1 METWTSRLLRVPFP
15 VLALLFGFLLAAV
28 ENAPAFIG
36 WAPLPA
42 EIILNFPPW
51 NSIRGGWPI
60 VLPHGEMGD
69 SVTQFYVWR
78 TFAASAWQEGI
89 FPAWNP
95 HLLLGTPFLANSTSA
110 LFYPPHFL
118 YLVLPPHAGWALAA
132 ILRTMLAV
140 LFAALLA
147 KELGASRAGA
157 LVAGLVY
164 SHCGFMVAWGVWPQS
179 DAALWLPLMLYGVH
193 RLRFRPSRS
202 AVAVT
207 GFAFA
212 MPVLAGHPE
221 IAVYVTLAGVAFW
234 AFCLLLPGVE
244 GAVSRPRYTLLF
256 TAAGLLALGLAAVQM
271 LPTLEWVGE
280 INRSTEAVWPHH
292 RPLAEVVA
300 FVSRHAR
307 APVNP
312 VGVAVPEGTA
322 YAGIFTLLAAPLAF
336 LPSRRG
342 RAVPAFFA
350 LLLAIAAQVV
360 YGLGPVFRLALA
372 IPVLKSFPSNRV
384 LVLMDLSLAVLA
396 ALGITALQEKPRAAA
411 GLLLTAVPATIL
423 LVLATSVGG
432 RAAFGNPFGLLSSWL
447 FLAAGAVLL
456 VLAASRLR
464 PRTFGLCA
472 LALLSADLMSFALWH
487 VPFFPARQI
496 FPEPRVFR
504 FLRDLPGGTG
514 ADPFRIAT
522 LDFVAPPNAEM
533 AYGLSSPVGYDFLLA
548 RTMRVAGPFT
558 DAGRQRGILSCMVSG
573 KVAATE
579 DRRLDLM
586 NVRFLVSTRANS
598 GTANM
603 ESRPDR
609 FRQVYDDGAAQVFEN
624 LRVLPRALLVPLRA
638 ARTLP
643 DESALARLEAPDFD
657 PTAEVLLAD
666 ALPAVSGMSGSA
678 EPAAGP
684 SRVLGIETGIGRT
697 RVTASVAEPSILVV
711 SETHYPGWTVR
722 VDGRR
727 EPLLRADY
735 TFQGVLLRPG
745 KHDVEFT
752 FESPVVRAGLALSG
766 VSLLAFLALCV
777 PWAGLRRYA

>member
-1 METWTSRLLRVPFP
+1 MLETRLSRIEKLPFW
-15 VLALLFGFLLAAV
+15 VLALLFGLLLAAV
-28 ENAPAFIG
+28 ENAPAFLG

-51 NSIRGGWPI
+51 NSIRGAWPI

-69 SVTQFYVWR
+69 SITQFYIWR

-89 FPAWNP
+89 LPAWNP

-110 LFYPPHFL
+110 LFYPPHLL
-118 YLVLPPHAGWALAA
+118 YLVLPPYAGWAFAA
-132 ILRTMLAV
+132 IIRTTLAV

-147 KELGASRAGA
+147 RELGASRAGA

-164 SHCGFMVAWGVWPQS
+164 SHCGFMVAWQVWPQS
-179 DAALWLPLMLYGVH
+179 DAALWLPLMMYGIH

-221 IAVYVTLAGVAFW
+221 VAVYVTLAGLAFW
-234 AFCLLLPGVE
+234 VFCLLLPAGE
-244 GAVSRPRYTLLF
+244 GAASRPRYALLF
-256 TAAGLLALGLAAVQM
+256 SAAGLLALGLAAVQM

-280 INRSTEAVWPHH
+280 INRSTHAIWPHH
-292 RPLAEVVA
+292 RPPAEVVA

-342 RAVPAFFA
+342 RAVPIFFL
-350 LLLAIAAQVV
+350 LLLAIAGQVV
-360 YGLGPVFRLALA
+360 YGIGPVFRLVLA
-372 IPVLKSFPSNRV
+372 IPILQSFPNNRV
-384 LVLMDLSLAVLA
+384 LLLMDLSLAVLA

-411 GLLLTAVPATIL
+411 GLLLAAVPATFL

-432 RAAFGNPFGLLSSWL
+432 RAALGNPFGLFSSWL
-447 FLAAGAVLL
+447 FLAAGVVLL
-456 VLAASRLR
+456 VLPASGLR

-472 LALLSADLMSFALWH
+472 LALLGADLMSFALWH

-504 FLRDLPGGTG
+504 YLRNLPGETG
-514 ADPFRIAT
+514 AGPFRIVT

-548 RTMRVAGPFT
+548 RTMRFAGSFT
-558 DAGRQRGILSCMVSG
+558 DAAPQRGMISCM
-573 KVAATE
+573 
-579 DRRLDLM
+579 L
-586 NVRFLVSTRANS
+586 
-598 GTANM
+598 
-603 ESRPDR
+603 
-609 FRQVYDDGAAQVFEN
+609 
-624 LRVLPRALLVPLRA
+624 
-638 ARTLP
+638 
-643 DESALARLEAPDFD
+643 SA
-657 PTAEVLLAD
+657 
-666 ALPAVSGMSGSA
+666 
-678 EPAAGP
+678 
-684 SRVLGIETGIGRT
+684 
-697 RVTASVAEPSILVV
+697 
-711 SETHYPGWTVR
+711 
-722 VDGRR
+722 
-727 EPLLRADY
+727 
-735 TFQGVLLRPG
+735 
-745 KHDVEFT
+745 
-752 FESPVVRAGLALSG
+752 
-766 VSLLAFLALCV
+766 
-777 PWAGLRRYA
+777 